1 VSPAHPN
8 FAAVDAA
15 LRALDRGLVPER
27 DVLRDATRALL
38 AELAVRA
45 PGRSVEVRVP
55 PYGAVQCV
63 SGPRHTRGTPPNVI
77 EADPVTFV
85 RLATGRLTWA
95 DALANGLVSASG
107 TRTDISYLLPLWQ
120 GPQADRT
127 PG

>member
-1 VSPAHPN
+1 VSSAHPN

-15 LRALDRGLVPER
+15 LRALDRGLDPGR

-55 PYGAVQCV
+55 PYGAIQCV

-77 EADPVTFV
+77 ETDPLTWV
-85 RLATGRLTWA
+85 RLATGRLAWA
-95 DALANGLVSASG
+95 EAVRSGALVASG
-107 TRTDISYLLPLWQ
+107 IRADISHLLPLVAA
-120 GPQADRT
+120 PE
-127 PG
+127 

>member
-1 VSPAHPN
+1 VSPAHLN
-8 FAAVDAA
+8 WAAVEAVA
-15 LRALDRGLVPER
+15 EALDEGREPVR
-27 DVLRDATRALL
+27 DLLRDAVRALL
-38 AELAVRA
+38 SELTARA

-55 PYGAVQCV
+55 PFGAIQCIA
-63 SGPRHTRGTPPNVI
+63 GPRHTRGNPPNVI

-107 TRTDISYLLPLWQ
+107 IRTDISYLLPLWQ